1 MSMVPNLLGNDIN
14 TNYTKPD
21 IKKILQKLSKA
32 DNADINLAETALLL
46 SKYLLPETNLSL
58 YLNHLLY
65 IQKSLKDAHPHKDLS
80 IEDKAI
86 FLSKILYK
94 KLSYEGDM
102 MSFDKIENA
111 NLTSVIDRRKGLPIS
126 LGIIYIYAAQSL
138 GWSMEGI
145 QFPGHFL
152 IRLQDGPERLII
164 DPFHK
169 GEIRKP
175 EELRALVKV
184 SLGPEAE
191 LIPDFFESCDHKEII
206 QRLLNNL
213 KLRLLRA
220 NKLEMSIDVL
230 SLMLIFS
237 PKSARLQRQLGLLQA
252 HTGRFKEAIASF
264 EKFLL
269 LNDDKEVKPQE
280 ISKTEIRQVMEILSK
295 LKNNKKPNIMG
306 PYDTIF

>member
-1 MSMVPNLLGNDIN
+1 MIPNLLGNDIEK
-14 TNYTKPD
+14 NYTKSD
-21 IKKILQKLSKA
+21 IKKILQKVSKA
-32 DNADINLAETALLL
+32 DDDEINLAETALLL
-46 SKYLLPETNLSL
+46 SKYLLPDTNLPL

-65 IQKSLKDAHPHKDLS
+65 IQKSLKESLPEKELD
-80 IEDKAI
+80 IEEKAI

-111 NLTSVIDRRKGLPIS
+111 NLASVIDRRKGLPIS
-126 LGIIYIYAAQSL
+126 LGIIYIYAAQTL

-152 IRLQDGPERLII
+152 TRLQDRTDRLII

-175 EELRALVKV
+175 EELRALLKV

-191 LIPDFFESCDHKEII
+191 LIPDFFETCENKEII
-206 QRLLNNL
+206 RRLLNNL

-220 NKLEMSIDVL
+220 NKLDMSIDVL
-230 SLMLIFS
+230 ALMLILS

-280 ISKTEIRQVMEILSK
+280 ISQTEIRQVMEILSK
-295 LKNNKKPNIMG
+295 LKNNKKPNIMS
-306 PYDTIF
+306 PYDALF

>member
-1 MSMVPNLLGNDIN
+1 MIPNLLGNDIEK
-14 TNYTKPD
+14 NYTKTD
-21 IKKILQKLSKA
+21 IKKILQKVSKA
-32 DNADINLAETALLL
+32 SDTEINLAETALLL
-46 SKYLLPETNLSL
+46 SKYLLPDTNLPL
-58 YLNHLLY
+58 YLSHLLY
-65 IQKSLKDAHPHKDLS
+65 VQKSLKEALPERTLD
-80 IEDKAI
+80 IEEKAI

-111 NLTSVIDRRKGLPIS
+111 NLASVIDRRKGLPIS
-126 LGIIYIYAAQSL
+126 LGIIYIYAAQTL

-152 IRLQDGPERLII
+152 IRLQDESGRLII

-169 GEIRKP
+169 GEIRRP
-175 EELRALVKV
+175 EELRALIKV

-191 LIPDFFESCDHKEII
+191 LIPEFFETCDNKEII

-220 NKLEMSIDVL
+220 SKLDMSIDVL

>member
-1 MSMVPNLLGNDIN
+1 MIPNLLGNDIEK
-14 TNYTKPD
+14 NYTKTD
-21 IKKILQKLSKA
+21 IKKILQKVSKA
-32 DNADINLAETALLL
+32 SDTEINLAETALLL
-46 SKYLLPETNLSL
+46 SKYLLPDTNLPL
-58 YLNHLLY
+58 YLSHLLY
-65 IQKSLKDAHPHKDLS
+65 VQKSLKEALPERTLD
-80 IEDKAI
+80 IEEKAI

-111 NLTSVIDRRKGLPIS
+111 NLASVIDRRKGLPIS
-126 LGIIYIYAAQSL
+126 LGIIYIYAAQTL

-152 IRLQDGPERLII
+152 IRLQDESGRLII

-175 EELRALVKV
+175 EELRALIKV

-191 LIPDFFESCDHKEII
+191 LIPDFFEPCENKEII

-220 NKLEMSIDVL
+220 SKLDMSIDVL